1 MKKITKIFLSAT
13 AVIPSIYLGM
23 IKPGKRKTR
32 LMKRLKHFDYA
43 HRGLH
48 DNKESYPENSM
59 AAFKRAVERGY
70 GIELDVHLTKDKQ
83 LIVFH
88 DDTLTRMCGI
98 DKEVC
103 DCTANELTSL
113 HLLETNETIP
123 YFKDVLQLVN
133 GQVPLIVEVKVEHDN
148 FNELCAAVDD
158 MLESYTGDYCIESF
172 HPLAV
177 LWYKKNNSEVI
188 RGQLSC
194 SYKKPD
200 KKRSPLYTFL
210 AYLGMNFLTKPDFIA
225 YSQKDLNNLS
235 FILNHKYFKAMT
247 FIWTVREL
255 DDLKKLKEQGH
266 TIIFENFE
274 P

>member
-1 MKKITKIFLSAT
+1 MKNITKIFLGAT

-48 DNKESYPENSM
+48 DNKEPYPENSM
-59 AAFKRAVERGY
+59 AAFKRAVEHGY
-70 GIELDVHLTKDKQ
+70 GIEMDVHLTKDKQ

-103 DCTANELTSL
+103 DCTADELTAL
-113 HLLETNETIP
+113 HLLETKETIP

-148 FNELCAAVDD
+148 FNELCTAVNA
-158 MLESYTGDYCIESF
+158 MLSTYTGDYCIESF

-194 SYKKPD
+194 SFKKPNT
-200 KKRSPLYTFL
+200 KRSALYTFL

-225 YSQKDLNNLS
+225 YGCNDLNNLS
-235 FILNHKYFKAMT
+235 FVLNHKYYKAMT
-247 FIWTVREL
+247 FIWTVR
-255 DDLKKLKEQGH
+255 DLEVMKKLKAQGH
-266 TIIFENFE
+266 AIIFENFE

>member
-1 MKKITKIFLSAT
+1 MKKITKILLGAT

-48 DNKESYPENSM
+48 NNNEAYPENSM
-59 AAFKRAVERGY
+59 AAFKRAVEHGY
-70 GIELDVHLTKDKQ
+70 GIELDVHLTKDNQ
-83 LIVFH
+83 LVVFH

-103 DCTANELTSL
+103 HCTAEELTAL
-113 HLLETNETIP
+113 TLLETKETIP
-123 YFKDVLQLVN
+123 FFKDVLQLVN

-148 FNELCAAVDD
+148 FNELCAAVND
-158 MLESYTGDYCIESF
+158 MLASYTGDYCIESF

-177 LWYKKNNSEVI
+177 LWYKKNNSDVI

-194 SYKKPD
+194 SFKKPD

-210 AYLGMNFLTKPDFIA
+210 AYLCMNFLTKPDFIA
-225 YSQKDLNNLS
+225 YGHQDLHNLS
-235 FILNHKYFKAMT
+235 FMLNHKYYKAMT
-247 FIWTVREL
+247 VVWTVRDIDEM
-255 DDLKKLKEQGH
+255 KTLKEKGH